1 MKTDESSLL
10 ELLSMDMDKSV
21 TYIEE
26 DSPVKEG
33 LKNELDGLIET
44 FQLCFVLYGGKVM
57 YLDIFSYSMLLFG
70 KLCG

>member
-1 MKTDESSLL
+1 
-10 ELLSMDMDKSV
+10 MDMDKSG

-33 LKNELDGLIET
+33 LKNVLDDLIEP
-44 FQLCFVLYGGKVM
+44 FPLYGGKVM
-57 YLDIFSYSMLLFG
+57 YLDIFSYSMLPFG